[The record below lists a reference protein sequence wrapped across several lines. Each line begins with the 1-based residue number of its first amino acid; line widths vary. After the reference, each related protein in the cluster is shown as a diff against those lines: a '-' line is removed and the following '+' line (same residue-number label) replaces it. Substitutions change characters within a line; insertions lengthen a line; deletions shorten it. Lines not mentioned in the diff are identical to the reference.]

1 MAMNTPNTSI
11 FSYAIYIFIAS
22 FFIYLDFE
30 FNTFSK
36 PKNFYN
42 STILTS
48 KFIVTDYFLDP
59 LISIPSNLKSKSILK
74 KENNELRDQLNKEY
88 ISKFIISNNEG
99 FFLEEDQ
106 LENFIE
112 KEDSLNKA
120 IFSKLVYFDSQNYF
134 CCDDHKMSIRT
145 ISKPEDNLIQ
155 RPVISESGIL
165 GQVVSDINNI
175 QEVMLLS
182 NSRHYIPIF
191 SKDFYCNAK
200 GSGKPL
206 IVTCLYS
213 KLIWEDPLEVGQDF
227 YSSGLGGIFPVGI
240 HLGKVIE
247 IRELN
252 EIQREVRFKLHANP
266 LEHNFFAIMV
276 SQ

>member
-59 LISIPSNLKSKSILK
+59 LMSIPSNLKSKSILK

-165 GQVVSDINNI
+165 GQVISATNNI
-175 QEVMLLS
+175 QVVMLLS
-182 NSRHYIPIF
+182 NSRHYIPIV

>member
-22 FFIYLDFE
+22 FFIYLDFK

-48 KFIVTDYFLDP
+48 KFVVTDYFLDP
-59 LISIPSNLKSKSILK
+59 LTSIPSNLKSKSILK

-120 IFSKLVYFDSQNYF
+120 IFSKLVSFDSQNYF

-165 GQVVSDINNI
+165 GQVISDSNNI

-182 NSRHYIPIF
+182 NTRHYIPIV

-213 KLIWEDPLEVGQDF
+213 KLF
-227 YSSGLGGIFPVGI
+227 
-240 HLGKVIE
+240 GKILL
-247 IRELN
+247 RWDKT
-252 EIQREVRFKLHANP
+252 FTHPA
-266 LEHNFFAIMV
+266 
-276 SQ
+276 

>member
-120 IFSKLVYFDSQNYF
+120 IFSKLVNFDSQNYF
-134 CCDDHKMSIRT
+134 CCDDHKMLIRT

-165 GQVVSDINNI
+165 GQVISDTNNI

-182 NSRHYIPIF
+182 NSRHYIPIV

-240 HLGKVIE
+240 HLGEVIE

-266 LEHNFFAIMV
+266 LENNFFAIMV

>member
-22 FFIYLDFE
+22 FFIYLDFK

-59 LISIPSNLKSKSILK
+59 LTSIPNNLKSKSILK

-120 IFSKLVYFDSQNYF
+120 IFSKLVNFDSQNYF

-165 GQVVSDINNI
+165 GQVISDINNI

-182 NSRHYIPIF
+182 NSRHYIPIV

>member
-106 LENFIE
+106 LEN
-112 KEDSLNKA
+112 L
-120 IFSKLVYFDSQNYF
+120 SK
-134 CCDDHKMSIRT
+134 KKI
-145 ISKPEDNLIQ
+145 
-155 RPVISESGIL
+155 
-165 GQVVSDINNI
+165 
-175 QEVMLLS
+175 
-182 NSRHYIPIF
+182 
-191 SKDFYCNAK
+191 A
-200 GSGKPL
+200 
-206 IVTCLYS
+206 
-213 KLIWEDPLEVGQDF
+213 
-227 YSSGLGGIFPVGI
+227 
-240 HLGKVIE
+240 
-247 IRELN
+247 
-252 EIQREVRFKLHANP
+252 
-266 LEHNFFAIMV
+266 
-276 SQ
+276 

>member
-36 PKNFYN
+36 TKNFYN
-42 STILTS
+42 SAILTS

-88 ISKFIISNNEG
+88 IAKFIISNNEG

-120 IFSKLVYFDSQNYF
+120 IFSKLVNFDSQNYF
-134 CCDDHKMSIRT
+134 CCDDHKMLIRT

-165 GQVVSDINNI
+165 GQVISDINNI

-182 NSRHYIPIF
+182 NSRHYIPIV